1 MRPEERD
8 DRGAPKAYGLQP
20 KLASECIGTLMLV
33 LTAGLNVLAMSLVHV
48 NPAVTDALWQ
58 PPVVHLLLN

>member
-8 DRGAPKAYGLQP
+8 DSEAPKAYGLQP
-20 KLASECIGTLMLV
+20 KLASECIGTFMLV

-48 NPAVTDALWQ
+48 NPAVAVAFW
-58 PPVVHLLLN
+58 